1 MLGIYEK
8 TLEERQS
15 SEKTIPIKTDEIQ
28 SKNVQR
34 RNKNGNKEN
43 VKGEICTESH
53 ADTITL
59 TKSCWKKRC
68 LV

>member
-8 TLEERQS
+8 TLEERQN
-15 SEKTIPIKTDEIQ
+15 SEKTIPIKQMKIQ
-28 SKNVQR
+28 SRNVQR

-43 VKGEICTESH
+43 VKGEIYTESH

-59 TKSCWKKRC
+59 IKSCWKKRC